1 MDKAGRPDNQKAC
14 RLSGHLDITVIQ
26 KKQNNLNSI
35 IETDGKSCAV
45 CRDLLTNMQQF
56 FDMLGTEGQS
66 PVSDWLTVDDIAK
79 ELKISKTIVYRI
91 IRKGEL
97 EAVNIVET
105 NGKIA
110 QRGHYRIKR
119 SSLNQYLESK
129 KVKPL
134 PDNSHYISRRRQ
146 YPKVKNHLGL

>member
-1 MDKAGRPDNQKAC
+1 
-14 RLSGHLDITVIQ
+14 LDITVIQ
-26 KKQNNLNSI
+26 KNQNNLNSF
-35 IETDGKSCAV
+35 TGPSGKSCSV
-45 CRDLLTNMQQF
+45 CRDLLTNVQQF
-56 FDMLGTEGQS
+56 FDMLGTAGKS
-66 PVSDWLTVDDIAK
+66 PTSEWLTVEDIAK
-79 ELKISKTIVYRI
+79 ELKISKSIVYRL
-91 IRKGEL
+91 IRNGEL

-110 QRGHYRIKR
+110 QRGHYRIER

-129 KVKPL
+129 KIKPV

>member
-1 MDKAGRPDNQKAC
+1 
-14 RLSGHLDITVIQ
+14 LDITVIQ
-26 KKQNNLNSI
+26 KNHNNLNSF
-35 IETDGKSCAV
+35 TDPGSNSCSV
-45 CRDLLTNMQQF
+45 CKELLTNMQQF
-56 FDMLGTEGQS
+56 YDILGTGAKS

-110 QRGHYRIKR
+110 QRGHCRIKR

-129 KVKPL
+129 KIKPL
-134 PDNSHYISRRRQ
+134 PDNSHYISHRRQ